1 MRVIESSLVLSTT
14 DLTKFV
20 RCDHATFID
29 HGVQRRTLTPL
40 ARRSPSAMA
49 ELISDKG
56 FDHEQKYVE
65 SLRAEGRT
73 IETIQRPG
81 WEIEALREAD
91 RETLEA
97 MGRGADYI
105 YQAAFFDGRWS
116 GFADLLERVDRPSAL
131 GGWSYEVVDTKL
143 ARATKA
149 HFVLQLC
156 DYSSHLARLQGAV
169 PEAMH
174 LLLGTNERETFRVA
188 EFEAYHRHVRSSLDD
203 FIMRG
208 SSPTPYPVEFCSL
221 CEWSAHCFH
230 HWTTVDH
237 LSLVANMRRTQVKR
251 LEASAISTL
260 ESLANTDTSQRI
272 PRLAPPTLGALN
284 HQARLQ
290 LQHRSTKQHTFE
302 LLPLEPGRGFN
313 RLPLPS
319 DGDVF
324 IDVEGDPFVGNGLT
338 YLFGAAWNDGAGHQ
352 YRRWW
357 AHTGAEERQ
366 AFESLIDFLRG
377 RKTSDPNAHVYHY
390 GAIEV
395 STLKR
400 LTGQYATRE
409 AELDDLLRRETFVD
423 LSAVIRQ
430 GLRASHSAY
439 GLKKIETFYFERKED
454 EVADA
459 GGAVVAYERWL
470 ETNEAQLLDAIERY
484 NEEDCV
490 SILRMQKWLAEI
502 RPDDAAWKEVQEPR
516 ELGEDRIA
524 EEQRS
529 DQLYQQ
535 LVLQGQQLL
544 ANLLYYHRREERPGY
559 WRYFERLN
567 MDEHQLLE
575 DSECIGAL
583 TLADHI
589 PPVVEKKSRIFEYRY
604 PGQEHKFHPGD
615 VPIDPATQKPAGTI
629 VSIDDARGAL
639 TIKRGPTLFDKP
651 QPSALMP
658 KQPIDTEPM
667 RVAVQRL
674 AASVAEQGVTHT
686 PYQAAADILMAS
698 PPRLREGILDG
709 VSDSIRRLD
718 ASYLFVQ
725 GPPGSGK
732 TYTGARAIVQL
743 LRDGMRV
750 GVTSNSHKA
759 IHNLLDEVEAVA
771 KHEGLT
777 FRGLKKSGTGADAKF
792 TSKLAVPMIEPCGD
806 NDDCTDSTARLVAGT
821 AWLFSDP
828 DMDQS
833 VDYLFV
839 DEAGQVSLANALAVS
854 TAAKNVVLLGDPL
867 QLAQV
872 SQGTHP
878 QRSGISVL
886 EHLLGDHAT
895 VPSNRGIFLE
905 HTWRMHPDVCSF
917 VSEVVYDSRL
927 HAAEECARQAVTING
942 VPQTGLRFMP
952 IQHDGNSQSSP
963 EEAVAIAATIR
974 AMLDGTFTDSRGTTR
989 PLDPRDFLVVA
1000 AYNAQVRHLTAALED
1015 VGLADVPIGT
1025 VDKFQGRQAAIVFF
1039 SMATSSG
1046 ADLPRDIEFLF
1057 SRNRLNVAISRARC
1071 LAILVANRRLLDVE
1085 CKTPEQMSLVNSM
1098 CRYRE
1103 VAEELQPPRHDL
1115 SL

>member
-1 MRVIESSLVLSTT
+1 MRVIDSSLVLSTT

-29 HGVQRRTLTPL
+29 HGVQRKTITPL
-40 ARRSPSAMA
+40 ARRPASAMA
-49 ELISDKG
+49 ELISEKG
-56 FDHEQKYVE
+56 FDHERGYVE
-65 SLRAEGRT
+65 SLRTKGRT

-81 WEIEALREAD
+81 WQIEALREAD
-91 RETLEA
+91 RATFEA
-97 MGRGADYI
+97 MLRGPHFI

-116 GFADLLERVDRPSAL
+116 GFADLLERVERPSAL
-131 GGWSYEVVDTKL
+131 GSWSYEVVDTKL

-156 DYSSHLARLQGAV
+156 DYSSHLTRLQGV
-169 PEAMH
+169 TPQAMH

-203 FIMRG
+203 FIVRG

-221 CEWSAHCFH
+221 CEWSTHCFH

-251 LEASAISTL
+251 LESSGITTL
-260 ESLANTDTSQRI
+260 ESLANANTSQRI

-290 LQHRSTKQHTFE
+290 LLHRNTRQHTFD
-302 LLPLEPGRGFN
+302 LLPREPGRGFN
-313 RLPLPS
+313 RLPRPS

-324 IDVEGDPFVGNGLT
+324 IDVEGDPFVGDGLT
-338 YLFGAAWNDGAGHQ
+338 YLFGAAWNDGARHQ
-352 YRRWW
+352 YRGWW
-357 AHTGAEERQ
+357 AHNTDEERQ
-366 AFESLIDFLRG
+366 AFESLIDFLKERKRG
-377 RKTSDPNAHVYHY
+377 DPNAHVYHY

-395 STLKR
+395 STLRR

-409 AELDDLLRRETFVD
+409 AELDDMLRRETFVD

-430 GLRASHSAY
+430 GMRASHSSY
-439 GLKKIETFYFERKED
+439 GLKKIETFYFEREED
-454 EVADA
+454 DVADA

-470 ETNEAQLLDAIERY
+470 ETNEAPLLGAIERY

-490 SILRMQKWLAEI
+490 SILRMQKWLVTI
-502 RPDDAAWKEVQEPR
+502 RPNDATWKEVQEPR

-524 EEQRS
+524 EEQKS
-529 DQLYQQ
+529 DELYQQ

-544 ANLLYYHRREERPGY
+544 ANLLYHHRREERPGY
-559 WRYFERLN
+559 WRYFERLK

-583 TLADHI
+583 TLAEDVA
-589 PPVVEKKSRIFEYRY
+589 PLVEKKSRIFTYRY
-604 PGQEHKFHPGD
+604 PGQEHKFDPGD
-615 VPIDPATQKPAGTI
+615 GPTDPATQKSAGTI
-629 VSIDDARGAL
+629 VSIDDARRVL
-639 TIKRGPTLFDKP
+639 TIKRGPSLLDTP
-651 QPSALMP
+651 HPVALIP
-658 KQPIDTEPM
+658 DQPITTKSI
-667 RVAVQRL
+667 RLAVQRL
-674 AASVAEQGVTHT
+674 AGSVAEQGVTQT
-686 PYQAAADILMAS
+686 PYRAAADILMAS
-698 PPRLREGILDG
+698 PPRVRDGILGD
-709 VSDSIRRLD
+709 VSNSIGRLD
-718 ASYLFVQ
+718 MSYLFVQ

-732 TYTGARAIVQL
+732 TFTGARAIVQL
-743 LRDGMRV
+743 LRDGKRV

-771 KHEGLT
+771 HEKGLT

-806 NDDCTDSTARLVAGT
+806 NGDCTDPTARLIAGT

-833 VDYLFV
+833 VDYLFI

-854 TAAKNVVLLGDPL
+854 TAARNVVLLGDPL

-878 QRSGISVL
+878 QKSGISVL
-886 EHLLGDHAT
+886 EHLLGNDAT
-895 VPSNRGIFLE
+895 VPPDRGIFLD

-917 VSEVVYDSRL
+917 VSQVVYDSRL
-927 HAAEECARQAVTING
+927 HSAEECATQAVTIKG
-942 VPQTGLRFMP
+942 VPQTGLLFLP
-952 IQHDGNSQSSP
+952 VQHDGNSQSSP
-963 EEAVAIAATIR
+963 EEAAAIAAAIR
-974 AMLDGTFTDSRGTTR
+974 DMLGGTFTDSRATTR
-989 PLDPRDFLVVA
+989 PLESRDFLVVA
-1000 AYNAQVRHLTAALED
+1000 AYNAQVRHITGALESAR
-1015 VGLADVPIGT
+1015 LTDVPVGT
-1025 VDKFQGRQAAIVFF
+1025 VDKFQGRQAPIVFF
-1039 SMATSSG
+1039 SLATSSG
-1046 ADLPRDIEFLF
+1046 ADLPRDIDFLF

-1071 LAILVANRRLLDVE
+1071 LAILVVNPRLLDVE
-1085 CKTPEQMSLVNSM
+1085 CKTAEQMRLVNSV
-1098 CRYRE
+1098 CRFL
-1103 VAEELQPPRHDL
+1103 ELADEMTPPA
-1115 SL
+1115 